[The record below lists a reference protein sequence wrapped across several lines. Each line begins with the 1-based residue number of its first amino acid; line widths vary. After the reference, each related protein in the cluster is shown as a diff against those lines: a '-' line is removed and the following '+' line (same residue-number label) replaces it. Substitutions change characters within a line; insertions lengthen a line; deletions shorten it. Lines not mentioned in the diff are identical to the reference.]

1 MTSCA
6 PIQIFRAGPLRLT
19 LTIGKKVFRKRSL
32 RKDLTAL
39 NVLISDRVSDRLA
52 EEAAGSPQL
61 MQTLCL
67 NACFEAN
74 IASRSLSQTRL
85 PSDDSFLKKVC
96 VITSVT
102 TDFAS
107 VVNKI
112 KEGPKQ
118 RGSTRISYRLSD
130 GSTRDVYPIILKAL
144 ALDPSQLN
152 HPYQQLNDRIKGVK
166 WLARTKAGQSADQ
179 RKEEVSKLF
188 AKWKQAIYDTI
199 KSASNTLFITA
210 AGNSDSDTGFL
221 QDVSASLEL
230 PNLITVG
237 ATNRFGL
244 LNLDRNTS

>member
-1 MTSCA
+1 
-6 PIQIFRAGPLRLT
+6 
-19 LTIGKKVFRKRSL
+19 
-32 RKDLTAL
+32 
-39 NVLISDRVSDRLA
+39 
-52 EEAAGSPQL
+52 
-61 MQTLCL
+61 
-67 NACFEAN
+67 
-74 IASRSLSQTRL
+74 L
-85 PSDDSFLKKVC
+85 PFDDSFLKKVC

-152 HPYQQLNDRIKGVK
+152 HPYQQLNDRIKGVQ

-188 AKWKQAIYDTI
+188 AKMEAGDLRHDQKCI
-199 KSASNTLFITA
+199 KHPFYHWQPETQIATQVFYRMSQPLWS
-210 AGNSDSDTGFL
+210 FL
-221 QDVSASLEL
+221 
-230 PNLITVG
+230 T
-237 ATNRFGL
+237 
-244 LNLDRNTS
+244 

>member
-1 MTSCA
+1 
-6 PIQIFRAGPLRLT
+6 
-19 LTIGKKVFRKRSL
+19 
-32 RKDLTAL
+32 
-39 NVLISDRVSDRLA
+39 
-52 EEAAGSPQL
+52 
-61 MQTLCL
+61 
-67 NACFEAN
+67 
-74 IASRSLSQTRL
+74 
-85 PSDDSFLKKVC
+85 
-96 VITSVT
+96 
-102 TDFAS
+102 
-107 VVNKI
+107 
-112 KEGPKQ
+112 
-118 RGSTRISYRLSD
+118 
-130 GSTRDVYPIILKAL
+130 
-144 ALDPSQLN
+144 
-152 HPYQQLNDRIKGVK
+152 VK

>member
-1 MTSCA
+1 
-6 PIQIFRAGPLRLT
+6 
-19 LTIGKKVFRKRSL
+19 
-32 RKDLTAL
+32 
-39 NVLISDRVSDRLA
+39 
-52 EEAAGSPQL
+52 

-74 IASRSLSQTRL
+74 IASRSLSQTHL
-85 PSDDSFLKKVC
+85 PSDDSFVKKVC

-144 ALDPSQLN
+144 ALDLSQLN
-152 HPYQQLNDRIKGVK
+152 QPYQQLNDRIKGVQ

-179 RKEEVSKLF
+179 RKEGYIACRPAIRWHGPHTLSGQLYDSRSLRQPLRSALGAYQLPKL
-188 AKWKQAIYDTI
+188 
-199 KSASNTLFITA
+199 LF
-210 AGNSDSDTGFL
+210 
-221 QDVSASLEL
+221 
-230 PNLITVG
+230 
-237 ATNRFGL
+237 FGG
-244 LNLDRNTS
+244 T